1 MRLIAAIATLLF
13 ALFLL
18 GAAYSGYTENAK
30 IVTTRAAGYED
41 KFAPRTTDGP
51 TIEQA
56 EEQGRLAIAGLE
68 GLLGIVLIFAAVVLC
83 SPVEPRQIV
92 SEYDLRGRRTPSAAS
107 HELSIQKPR
116 PSVMA
121 SLIQRSRPRDPLARS
136 GRVRIEELRQAKNG
150 SADSTKTAQNERLSA

>member
-18 GAAYSGYTENAK
+18 GSAYSGYTENAK
-30 IVTTRAAGYED
+30 IVATRAAGYED
-41 KFAPRTTDGP
+41 KFAPHTTDGP

-83 SPVEPRQIV
+83 SPVEPRQIT
-92 SEYDLRGRRTPSAAS
+92 SEYDLRGRRTPSVAS
-107 HELSIQKPR
+107 QEPR
-116 PSVMA
+116 PSIMA
-121 SLIQRSRPRDPLARS
+121 SLIQRSRPRDPLTRS
-136 GRVRIEELRQAKNG
+136 GRARIEELRQARG
-150 SADSTKTAQNERLSA
+150 SSTASTKTVQS

>member
-30 IVTTRAAGYED
+30 IATTRAAGYED
-41 KFAPRTTDGP
+41 KFAPHTTDGP

-56 EEQGRLAIAGLE
+56 QEQGRLAIAGLE
-68 GLLGIVLIFAAVVLC
+68 GLLGIVLVFAAVVLC
-83 SPVEPRQIV
+83 SPVEPRQIT
-92 SEYDLRGRRTPSAAS
+92 SEYDLRGRRTPSVAS
-107 HELSIQKPR
+107 QEPR
-116 PSVMA
+116 PSIMA

-136 GRVRIEELRQAKNG
+136 GRVRIEELRQVKAG
-150 SADSTKTAQNERLSA
+150 SAASSKPDQNQRLSA